1 MVTLVPLFAALA
13 KGELGSL
20 VLAAFEAEALSA
32 LVEFPAVA
40 AGSEAAAVPFAA
52 AAALSVTAFAFALS

>member
-1 MVTLVPLFAALA
+1 LVTLFPLFAVA

-20 VLAAFEAEALSA
+20 ALPAFEAEALSA

-52 AAALSVTAFAFALS
+52 AAALPVTAFAFVPS